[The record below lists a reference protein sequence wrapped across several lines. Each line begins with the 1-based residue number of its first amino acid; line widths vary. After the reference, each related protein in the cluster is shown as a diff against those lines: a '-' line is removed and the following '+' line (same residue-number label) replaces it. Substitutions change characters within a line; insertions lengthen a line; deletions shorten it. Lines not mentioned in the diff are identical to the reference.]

1 MAQVQAA
8 SPWLTIE
15 QLAERWQ
22 KPLQTL
28 YKLRQRGK
36 TPPAV
41 KLGRTLRFHIDD
53 VTAYEERQRAEAT
66 A

>member
-1 MAQVQAA
+1 MAEIPTA

-15 QLAERWQ
+15 QMAERWQ
-22 KPLQTL
+22 KPLETM

-41 KLGRTLRFHIDD
+41 KLGKTLRFHISD
-53 VTAYEERQRAEAT
+53 VESWEESQRREAS